1 MPPRRYLSNS
11 TSRRHKRADR
21 ILCSGVLTIRPC
33 ASCVSH
39 GTLCVLSSIDE
50 RCEQCYRSQRSCE
63 LASPWPEFDRLY
75 KEKEKI
81 RQQRLEAELKAVRL
95 RKQERALQ
103 KRLKALGDREE
114 QNILDLEMNE
124 ATAEALEPPADGQPQ
139 VALSPTGLSQVSF
152 GSFGRTSPLPT
163 GSS

>member
-1 MPPRRYLSNS
+1 M
-11 TSRRHKRADR
+11 
-21 ILCSGVLTIRPC
+21 RPC
-33 ASCVSH
+33 ASYVSH

-50 RCEQCYRSQRSCE
+50 RCEQYYRSQRSYE
-63 LASPWPEFDRLY
+63 LASPWSKFDKLY
-75 KEKEKI
+75 KEKEKV

-124 ATAEALEPPADGQPQ
+124 AAVEALEPSAEEQPQ
-139 VALSPTGLSQVSF
+139 AALSPTGLSQVSF
-152 GSFGRTSPLPT
+152 GSFGKTSPVPT

>member
-11 TSRRHKRADR
+11 TSRRYKRADR
-21 ILCSGVLTIRPC
+21 ILCAGVLTMRPC

-63 LASPWPEFDRLY
+63 LASPWSEFDKLY

-81 RQQRLEAELKAVRL
+81 RQQRLEAKLKAVRL
-95 RKQERALQ
+95 RKQKRALQ

-114 QNILDLEMNE
+114 
-124 ATAEALEPPADGQPQ
+124 
-139 VALSPTGLSQVSF
+139 
-152 GSFGRTSPLPT
+152 
-163 GSS
+163 

>member
-1 MPPRRYLSNS
+1 M
-11 TSRRHKRADR
+11 
-21 ILCSGVLTIRPC
+21 RPC

-50 RCEQCYRSQRSCE
+50 RCKQYYRSQRSCE
-63 LASPWPEFDRLY
+63 LASPWPEFDRLH

-81 RQQRLEAELKAVRL
+81 RQQRLKAELKAVRL

-114 QNILDLEMNE
+114 QNILDLEMDE
-124 ATAEALEPPADGQPQ
+124 ATVEALEPSADGQPQ
-139 VALSPTGLSQVSF
+139 VALSPIGLSQMSF